1 MHNEWKYLLIFNC
14 VYIADDEELL
24 AVLDELGDVFA
35 EEGER
40 RVGDDDVGLLEE
52 FDAFGGAEV
61 AVAFKAREHVLVV
74 LDEPFHV
81 GEVDAPVAVRVRH
94 LVDDDLVGNT
104 RFIFLDRI
112 NPILVS

>member
-1 MHNEWKYLLIFNC
+1 MNG
-14 VYIADDEELL
+14 VQVADDEELL
-24 AVLDELGDVFA
+24 AVLDELCDIFA

-40 RVGDDDVGLLEE
+40 RIGDDDVGLLEE

-74 LDEPFHV
+74 FDEPFHV

-112 NPILVS
+112 NPKIVS